1 MSTRQSSLDALKQ
14 VHQFPGPYI
23 FKVIGENS
31 PEFLAHVVQIAVWVL
46 GPRTQPAVSVRQS
59 SGGKHQSITLKVRVS
74 TAEGVLDVYEGLG
87 TLAGVR
93 FLL

>member
-1 MSTRQSSLDALKQ
+1 MAKRQSSIDTLKQ
-14 VHQFPGPYI
+14 VHQFPGPFV

-31 PEFLAHVVQIAVWVL
+31 PEFLAHVVQVIVWVL
-46 GPRTQPAVSVRQS
+46 GPRTHPAVSVRHS
-59 SGGKHQSITLKVRVS
+59 SGGKHQSITLKVRVP

>member
-1 MSTRQSSLDALKQ
+1 MTTRQSSLDALKQ
-14 VHQFPGPYI
+14 VHHFPGPYI

-31 PEFLAHVVQIAVWVL
+31 PEFLANVVQVTVWVL
-46 GPRTQPAVSVRQS
+46 GPRTQPAVSVRHS
-59 SGGKHQSITLKVRVS
+59 SGGKHQSITLKVRVP